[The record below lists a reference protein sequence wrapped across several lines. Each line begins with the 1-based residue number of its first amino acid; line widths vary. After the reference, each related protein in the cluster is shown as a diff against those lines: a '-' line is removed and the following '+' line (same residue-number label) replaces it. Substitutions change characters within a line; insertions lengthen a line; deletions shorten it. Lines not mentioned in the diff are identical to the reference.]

1 MTVTPQFMVGFYLSA
16 GATTMGSSNADIRIM
31 ASNDNKFDLSS

>member
-1 MTVTPQFMVGFYLSA
+1 MTVTPQFMVGFCLSA
-16 GATTMGSSNADIRIM
+16 GDMRIM